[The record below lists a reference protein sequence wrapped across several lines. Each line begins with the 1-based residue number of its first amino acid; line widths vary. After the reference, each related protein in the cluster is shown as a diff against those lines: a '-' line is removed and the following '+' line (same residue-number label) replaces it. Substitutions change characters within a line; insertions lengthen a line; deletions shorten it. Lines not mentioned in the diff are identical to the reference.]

1 MSQIFQFFFALSV
14 RGVGVALQ
22 SGSVDLKVDA
32 HIKSGPISGASVRKG
47 LEIWR
52 GGGVS
57 CILAT

>member
-1 MSQIFQFFFALSV
+1 M
-14 RGVGVALQ
+14 ALQ